1 MTQICVALDV
11 PEAAQAA
18 ALAGRLAGRV
28 DMLKIGLELFLGAG
42 PAGYARIAAEGP
54 PVFLDLKLHDIP
66 NTVARA
72 LAALLD
78 GLQPAPAI
86 VNVHATGG
94 PAMLQ
99 AAARAVGGRAK
110 LIAVTVLTALSDD
123 DLHRLGFDP
132 ALGAPEVVVRL
143 AAMAKDAGL
152 DGVVCAP
159 SDLPAVRAACGED
172 FLTVVPGIRPAG
184 ADMADQKRIATP
196 KAAADAGADILVIGR
211 PITQAADPAAAAD
224 AIRAELGA

>member
-1 MTQICVALDV
+1 MTRICVALDV
-11 PEAAQAA
+11 PDAA
-18 ALAGRLAGRV
+18 AAADLAGRLAGRV
-28 DMLKIGLELFLGAG
+28 DMLKIGLELFHGAG
-42 PAGYARIAAEGP
+42 PAGYARIAAEGL

-72 LAALLD
+72 LAALLEA
-78 GLQPAPAI
+78 LHPAPAI

-99 AAARAVGGRAK
+99 AAARAVKGRAK

-123 DLHRLGFDP
+123 DLHGMGFDP
-132 ALGAPEVVVRL
+132 SLGAPEVVVRL
-143 AAMAKDAGL
+143 AMMAKDAGL

-184 ADMADQKRIATP
+184 ADMAGQKRIATP
-196 KAAADAGADILVIGR
+196 KAAAAGADILVIGR
-211 PITQAADPAAAAD
+211 PITQADNPAAAAD
-224 AIRAELGA
+224 AIRAELGT